1 MALAPPLDELLTLPA
16 ERRLA
21 LIEALWDSLTADQ
34 INVPVPDW
42 HLKLLAERLA
52 EDDATPAAA
61 DSWAEIRR
69 RIEQQ

>member
-1 MALAPPLDELLTLPA
+1 MALAPSLDALLTLPA

-21 LIEALWDSLTADQ
+21 LIEALWDSLAADQ

-42 HLKLLAERLA
+42 HLELLAERLA

-61 DSWAEIRR
+61 DSWAEVRR
-69 RIEQQ
+69 LIEQQ